1 MKQRSV
7 GVSILL
13 SVVTCGIYGL
23 YWLYQL
29 AEDVNTVTQRPN
41 ATSGGMVLLLNIVT
55 CGIYGF
61 YWFFKAGEAMD
72 ELRYRNNQPSG
83 SLAIIYLVL
92 SVLGLSIV
100 SMALLQ
106 SEVNKYAYPV

>member
-1 MKQRSV
+1 M
-7 GVSILL
+7 
-13 SVVTCGIYGL
+13 
-23 YWLYQL
+23 
-29 AEDVNTVTQRPN
+29 TQRPN